1 MSKTIVITGASDGIG
16 AAAAT
21 ALKALGHEVI
31 VVGRDATKTA
41 NFAASI
47 AAPFEIADF
56 SSLDEVRKL
65 ADSLLDKYEKIDVLA
80 NNAGAMFGKFQRT
93 VDGFERTFQV
103 NHLAPFLLTHLLQA
117 RLIQD
122 AGTVINTSSMTAKMW
137 GHLDI
142 SDLNNEVNYDEK
154 RAYGTSKLCNI
165 LFTKELHRRFHGVGI
180 NAVSFHPGVV
190 ATNFASDPESSF
202 HKIYHDSE
210 NSTLPMITPEAGA
223 DQLIWLATTNPGSE
237 WEAGKYYELRKL
249 SESHEQ
255 ANDSELALKL
265 WERTTQLLKI

>member
-1 MSKTIVITGASDGIG
+1 MSKTVVITGASDGIG
-16 AAAAT
+16 AAAAS

-31 VVGRDATKTA
+31 VVGRDASKTA

-65 ADSLLDKYEKIDVLA
+65 ADSLLGKYENIDVLA

-117 RLIQD
+117 RLIEST
-122 AGTVINTSSMTAKMW
+122 GTIINTSSMTAKMW
-137 GHLDI
+137 GQLDI
-142 SDLNNEVNYDEK
+142 SDLTNEVDYDEK
-154 RAYGTSKLCNI
+154 RAYGNSKLCNI
-165 LFTKELHRRFHGVGI
+165 LFTKELHRRFHSMGL

-210 NSTLPMITPEAGA
+210 NSTLPMITPDAGA
-223 DQLIWLATTNPGSE
+223 DQLIWLATTNPGSDWSSGE
-237 WEAGKYYELRKL
+237 YYELRKL
-249 SESHEQ
+249 GESHEQ
-255 ANDSELALKL
+255 ANDAALAIKL
-265 WERTTQLLKI
+265 WERTVELLEI